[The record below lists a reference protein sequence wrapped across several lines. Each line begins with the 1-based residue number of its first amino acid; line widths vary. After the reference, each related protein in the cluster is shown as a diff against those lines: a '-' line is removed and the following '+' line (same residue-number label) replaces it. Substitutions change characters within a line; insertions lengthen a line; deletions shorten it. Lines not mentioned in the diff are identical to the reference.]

1 MDRFSNEMILYSGL
15 IVAGASVLLGV
26 IYSAFCFFGKR
37 RLNAKFD
44 MEYGEV
50 TRKRK

>member
-1 MDRFSNEMILYSGL
+1 MNTVSNEMILYSGL

-26 IYSAFCFFGKR
+26 IYSAIYFFGRR

-44 MEYGEV
+44 VEYGEV